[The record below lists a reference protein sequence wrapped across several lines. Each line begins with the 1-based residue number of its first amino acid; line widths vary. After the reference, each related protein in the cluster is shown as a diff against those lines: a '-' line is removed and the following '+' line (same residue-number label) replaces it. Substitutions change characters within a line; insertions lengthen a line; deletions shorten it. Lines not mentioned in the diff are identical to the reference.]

1 MGGVVKK
8 VVGGGS
14 KPAPAPEPTPAPE
27 APKASAR
34 MTADAQ
40 QRQASLRAARRGSGR
55 SLLAYGRTL
64 GDQSPLQGE
73 DIK

>member
-14 KPAPAPEPTPAPE
+14 KPAPAPAPTPAPE
-27 APKASAR
+27 APKATPAQTDAAR
-34 MTADAQ
+34 RQ
-40 QRQASLRAARRGSGR
+40 QAAFRARRGSGS
-55 SLLAYGRTL
+55 SLLSYERTL
-64 GDQSPLQGE
+64 GSQSALQGE